1 MGQKVI
7 IDFEAKYK
15 EAAFDVE
22 QLNKRIEGLE
32 KQVKKTKETSSELGN
47 QLDKVSG
54 GAITKFKGL
63 IGTLKGVVKSFF
75 TIKSA
80 IIATGIGAL
89 IIAVVS
95 LTKAFTASEE
105 GQNRF
110 AKILKQLGVIA
121 GNIGDI
127 FYSLGDTI
135 YNVFTGNFKEAGKA
149 FDQLKSRI
157 VNFGE
162 ETKREIELAGQL
174 ADKIADANKKER
186 ELLVERAKINVKIN
200 ELKTKAAE
208 VDKYTTEQRIGFLE
222 AASKLENEITDKEI
236 ALAQTRLDVKRQEN
250 SLSESTKEDLDE
262 EAQLEADLI
271 KLQEQRL
278 VRNKELLGVAAGLR
292 KMEADK
298 AAAERKAEED
308 KAKAEADKILAE
320 ETKRQ
325 EDIQK
330 IRDEFRIKNED
341 ADAKTELDKLS
352 LQKSRDLLR
361 LEQLNA
367 TEQQKIELL
376 EYYANQEAAITE
388 ALTKEQKEKN
398 DALALAKKEQVFS
411 TLDAVIEAAGAETKV
426 GRALFIAR
434 QAMLVREQIAEARAT
449 LQRITLRASEA
460 GVDIAKGAAGTAKVG
475 FPANV
480 PLLLAFAAQAAGII
494 TTVKSAVNAAK
505 GSASGMGGG
514 GGAAPATPQAPAFNV
529 VGAAPENQLAQV
541 LGEQEQ
547 KPIKAFVVSNE
558 VTNAQALDRN
568 IVKGASIG

>member
-1 MGQKVI
+1 MGQKVV

-15 EAAFDVE
+15 EAAFDIE
-22 QLNKRIEGLE
+22 QLNKQVESLE
-32 KQVKKTKETSSELGN
+32 KQVKKTNETSGELGN

-63 IGTLKGVVKSFF
+63 TGTLKGVVKSLGTVKGAF
-75 TIKSA
+75 SA
-80 IIATGIGAL
+80 LGIGVL
-89 IIAVVS
+89 ITAIVS

-135 YNVFTGNFKEAGKA
+135 YNVFTGNFAKAGEA

-157 VNFGE
+157 TNFGE
-162 ETKREIELAGQL
+162 ETRREIELAGQL

-222 AASKLENEITDKEI
+222 AAAKLENDITDKEI

-398 DALALAKKEQVFS
+398 DALALAKKEQVFA

-475 FPANV
+475 FPQNI

>member
-1 MGQKVI
+1 MGQKVV

-15 EAAFDVE
+15 EAAYDIE
-22 QLNKRIEGLE
+22 QLNKQIVGLE
-32 KQVKKTKETSSELGN
+32 KQVEKTNETSGELGN
-47 QLDKVSG
+47 QLDQVSG

-63 IGTLKGVVKSFF
+63 TGTLKGVVKSFG
-75 TIKSA
+75 TLRGA

-95 LTKAFTASEE
+95 LTKAFTSSEE
-105 GQNRF
+105 GQNRM

-135 YNVFTGNFKEAGKA
+135 YNVFTGNFAKAGEA

-157 VNFGE
+157 ANFGE
-162 ETKREIELAGQL
+162 ETKRELELAGEL

-186 ELLVERAKINVKIN
+186 ALLVERAKTNVKIN

-222 AASKLENEITDKEI
+222 AAAKLENEITDKEI
-236 ALAQTRLDVKRQEN
+236 ELAQTRLDVKRQEN

-298 AAAERKAEED
+298 AAAERKAEEE

-341 ADAKTELDKLS
+341 AEAKTELQKLH
-352 LQKSRDLLR
+352 LQRSRDLLR
-361 LEQLNA
+361 LEELNA
-367 TEQQKIELL
+367 TEEQKIELL
-376 EYYANQEAAITE
+376 QYYADQEAAIQD
-388 ALTKEQKEKN
+388 ALIEEEKEKN
-398 DALALAKKEQVFS
+398 KQLALARRQQIYE

-426 GRALFIAR
+426 GRALFIAH
-434 QAMLVREQIAEARAT
+434 QAMLVREQIAEAKAT
-449 LQRITLRASEA
+449 LQRVTLRASEA
-460 GVDIAKGAAGTAKVG
+460 GVDVAKGAAATAKVG
-475 FPANV
+475 FPANI

-494 TTVKSAVNAAK
+494 SSVKAAVNAAK
-505 GSASGMGGG
+505 GSAAGMDSGGSV
-514 GGAAPATPQAPAFNV
+514 ALAPVQAPAFNI
-529 VGAAPENQLAQV
+529 VGSAPENQLAQA
-541 LGEQEQ
+541 LGDREQR
-547 KPIKAFVVSNE
+547 PIKAFVVSNE
-558 VTNAQALDRN
+558 VTNAQALERN
-568 IVKGASIG
+568 IVKGASLG

>member
-1 MGQKVI
+1 MGQKVV

-22 QLNKRIEGLE
+22 QLNKRVVSLE
-32 KQVKKTKETSSELGN
+32 KQVEKTNQTSGELGN

-54 GAITKFKGL
+54 GAITRFKGL
-63 IGTLKGVVKSFF
+63 TGTLKGVVKSFG
-75 TIKSA
+75 TLRGA

-95 LTKAFTASEE
+95 LTRAFTASEE

-110 AKILKQLGVIA
+110 AKILKQIGIVA

-135 YNVFTGNFKEAGKA
+135 FNVFMGNFAKAGKA

-157 VNFGE
+157 ANFGE

-186 ELLVERAKINVKIN
+186 ELLVERAKTNVKIN

-208 VDKYTTEQRIGFLE
+208 VDKYTSEQRIGFLQ
-222 AASKLENEITDKEI
+222 AAAKLEDDITAKEI
-236 ALAQTRLDVKRQEN
+236 ELAQTRLDVKKQEN
-250 SLSESTKEDLDE
+250 ILSESTKEDLDE

-278 VRNKELLGVAAGLR
+278 IRNKELLGVAAGLR

-298 AAAERKAEED
+298 AEAERKAEEA
-308 KAKAEADKILAE
+308 KNKAEEDRILAE

-325 EDIQK
+325 EDILK
-330 IRDEFRIKNED
+330 IRDEFRIKNEN

-376 EYYANQEAAITE
+376 QYYADQEAAITE
-388 ALTKEQKEKN
+388 TQTKEQKEKN
-398 DALALAKKEQVFS
+398 DALALAKKVQIFD

-434 QAMLVREQIAEARAT
+434 QAMLVREQIAEAKAT
-449 LQRITLRASEA
+449 LQRITLRASES
-460 GVDIAKGAAGTAKVG
+460 GVDIAKGVAATGKVG
-475 FPANV
+475 FPQNI
-480 PLLLAFAAQAAGII
+480 PLLIGFAAQAAGIVS
-494 TTVKSAVNAAK
+494 TVKSAVNAAK
-505 GSASGMGGG
+505 ASASGMGGG
-514 GGAAPATPQAPAFNV
+514 AAAPASPQAPAFNV

-547 KPIKAFVVSNE
+547 KPIKAFVVSSE
-558 VTNAQALDRN
+558 VSNQQALDRK
-568 IVKGASIG
+568 IQSGASLG